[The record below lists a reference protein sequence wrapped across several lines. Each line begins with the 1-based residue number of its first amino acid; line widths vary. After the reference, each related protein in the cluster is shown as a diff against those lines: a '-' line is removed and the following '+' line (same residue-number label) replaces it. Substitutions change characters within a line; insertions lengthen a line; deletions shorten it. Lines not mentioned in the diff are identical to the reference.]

1 MGLFLSTFVNKVDS
15 KGRVSVPAS
24 FRSALS
30 QEPFQGIIVYRS
42 YKYDALECCGY
53 SRMESL
59 SQTIDAQTDI
69 FSQTQDDLTAAIFA
83 DSVQIPF
90 DGDGRI
96 VMPKSLCD
104 FAGIA
109 DRAAFVGRGQTFQI
123 WLPEAFE
130 SHQTQARERV
140 RGGEISLRM
149 HKVGSGGQ
157 GGAS

>member
-1 MGLFLSTFVNKVDS
+1 MGLFLSTFTNKVDS

-24 FRSALS
+24 FRASLS

-53 SRMESL
+53 SRMAQL
-59 SQTIDAQTDI
+59 SQTIDEQTDI

-83 DSVQIPF
+83 DSMQIPF

-96 VMPKSLCD
+96 VLPKSLCD

-123 WLPEAFE
+123 WLPETFEAF
-130 SHQTQARERV
+130 QAQARARV
-140 RGGEISLRM
+140 REGGVSLRM
-149 HKVGSGGQ
+149 SQ
-157 GGAS
+157 AGGARD